1 MLRSNHVK
9 ALVIGLALLG
19 GAVIGRSQTVA
30 IPLDATWRYT
40 NIRTN
45 LGTAWREV
53 AYDDNQSNWDGGP
66 ALLGIETSVPFPY
79 PVQMRTPL
87 VLTNT
92 TGGEGALTPP
102 KQTVT
107 YYFRTHF
114 NFDADPFGASLVVN
128 GYVDDGATFYLN
140 GKEAARIRMP
150 TTALTYTTLA
160 SSTPALVEGVVD
172 TFNLPY
178 TNLVRGD
185 NLLAVEVHQIT
196 ETSSDIV
203 FGLVLN
209 TEPGAPIVIKN
220 QPDDLNV
227 TIGSAFILGVDTSG
241 TDPKYQWYKNGAKV
255 PTGGTSSTFTNLNS
269 QSIHSGGYSVV
280 ISNAFGSV
288 TSSIANVLVLPDTSG
303 PLLVDATM
311 TRSNQVTIN
320 FSENLLKTPALDTN
334 NYLLTSGNSVIAI
347 TNAAH
352 NLKVVTL
359 TLGQNLV
366 VSPNWNYILTVN
378 NLRDSPNTNIIAP
391 NSWIGVSYLIISN
404 IFNFTEPLWRYD
416 SQETD
421 NSLGTGWTAPNYD
434 DNPNKP
440 PFHWTESGGPFGF
453 DQTAGFPP
461 ACAGGINN
469 ILGFGAN
476 TYYYRTKFVAAT
488 NYTNVVLRIGQFID
502 DGAVFYLDGVE
513 IFRVGMPVGAV
524 VYTTVANR
532 LVGNAGCVTNNVT
545 LASLVK
551 GSHTLAVEVHQ
562 NTYPIDSE
570 TDTAFA
576 ASLTLAIP
584 VTAKLPVEAAPKLNV
599 ARQAADQVSLKWS
612 GVHGYALEGAKTLSG
627 LWLQVANM
635 QTNTIVNPTN
645 AVQFFRLHKVN

>member
-1 MLRSNHVK
+1 MLRSTHVK

-19 GAVIGRSQTVA
+19 GAILGRSQTTA

-53 AYDDNQSNWDGGP
+53 AYDDTQSPWEGGA
-66 ALLGIETSVPFPY
+66 ALLGLETSVPFPY
-79 PVQMRTPL
+79 PAQMTTPL

-92 TGGEGALTPP
+92 TAGEGALTPP
-102 KQTVT
+102 RQTVT

-114 NFDADPFGASLVVN
+114 NFDADTFGASLMVFA
-128 GYVDDGATFYLN
+128 YIDDGATFYLN
-140 GKEAARIRMP
+140 GKEANRVRMP
-150 TTALTYTTLA
+150 ANPTYITLA
-160 SSTPALVEGVVD
+160 SATPPLVEGVVD
-172 TFNLPY
+172 VINLPY

-185 NLLAVEVHQIT
+185 NVLAVEVHQIT

-203 FGLVLN
+203 MGLVLT
-209 TEPGAPIVIKN
+209 TEPGAPIVIKK
-220 QPDDLNV
+220 QPQDASV
-227 TIGSAFILGVDTSG
+227 AIGKTFILDVDTTG

-255 PTGGTSSTFTNLNS
+255 ATGGTSSTFTNLNS
-269 QSIHSGGYSVV
+269 QSTHSGGYSVV

-288 TSSIANVLVLPDTSG
+288 TSSVANVLVLPDTSG
-303 PLLVDATM
+303 PLFVDATM
-311 TRSNQVTIN
+311 TRSNQITIN
-320 FSENLLKTPALDTN
+320 FAESILKTPALDTN
-334 NYLLTSGNSVIAI
+334 NYRLTSGNRVIAV

-352 NLKVVTL
+352 NSAVVTL
-359 TLGQNLV
+359 TLGENLV
-366 VSPNWNYILTVN
+366 ISPDWNYILTVN
-378 NLRDSPNTNIIAP
+378 NLRDAAANTNIIAP
-391 NSWIGVSYLIISN
+391 NSWIGVSYLILSN
-404 IFNFTEPLWRYD
+404 IFTFTEPVWRYN

-421 NSLGTGWTAPNYD
+421 NSLGTAWTAPNFND
-434 DNPNKP
+434 DPNKA
-440 PFHWTESGGPFGF
+440 PFHWTESIGPFAF
-453 DQTAGFPP
+453 DQSAGFPP
-461 ACAGGINN
+461 ACAQINN

-513 IFRVGMPVGAV
+513 IFRVGMAAGTV

-532 LVGNAGCVTNNVT
+532 TVVNAGCVTNSVT

-562 NTYPIDSE
+562 ANYPIDSE

-584 VTAKLPVEAAPKLNV
+584 ITAKLPVEAAPRLNV

-612 GVHGYALEGAKTLSG
+612 GVHGYALEGAKTVKG

-635 QTNTIVNPTN
+635 QTNTIVSPTN
-645 AVQFFRLHKVN
+645 AVQFYRLHKVN